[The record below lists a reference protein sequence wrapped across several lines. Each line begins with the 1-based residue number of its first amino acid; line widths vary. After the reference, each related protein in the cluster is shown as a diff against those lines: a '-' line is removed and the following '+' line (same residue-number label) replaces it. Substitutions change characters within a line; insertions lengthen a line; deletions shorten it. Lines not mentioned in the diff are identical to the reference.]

1 MPETLVLLHGFG
13 GTRRAWDGVCEQL
26 DRESYRPLAP
36 DLPGHGRM
44 ADCERPITFDVCV
57 SHVLASAPDRFAL
70 CGYSLGGRVA
80 LHVALAAP
88 ERVQRL
94 LLVSCGAG
102 IEDADE
108 RAARRESD
116 EGLARRLE
124 QEPFEDFIE
133 HWRAQPVFAG
143 EPPEAGAL
151 ARADQRRNEPHALAA
166 ALRGLG
172 TGAMEPLWGRL
183 AELEMPARAIVGER
197 DAKFLA
203 IGRRLA
209 AALPAGE
216 LVVLPGGHGLVLERP
231 AELAH
236 AIAP

>member
-1 MPETLVLLHGFG
+1 L
-13 GTRRAWDGVCEQL
+13 WDGVCEQL
-26 DRESYRPLAP
+26 DRESYRPLAL

-44 ADCERPITFDVCV
+44 AECGRPITFEACA
-57 SHVLASAPDRFAL
+57 SHVLASAPERFTL

-88 ERVQRL
+88 ERVRRL
-94 LLVSCGAG
+94 LLVSCSAG
-102 IEDADE
+102 IEDAGE

-116 EGLARRLE
+116 ESLARRLE

-133 HWRAQPVFAG
+133 RWRAQPVFAG
-143 EPPEAGAL
+143 EPPEVRAL
-151 ARADQRRNEPHALAA
+151 ARADQRRNDPHALAA

-172 TGAMEPLWGRL
+172 TGTMEPLWGRL
-183 AELEMPARAIVGER
+183 AELEMPVRVIVGER
-197 DAKFLA
+197 DAKFLQ

-231 AELAH
+231 TELAH